1 MRFFVS
7 RRTQATAETLKAVE
21 RKDIKP
27 RRSMVRKSK
36 KRFPVLEHRK
46 RSRVNLSLPVF
57 RKPSRISSDSQSP
70 VYTHN
75 RPDFIPSSHAPGPCA
90 SDHPVITNQNAES
103 TGRRRNARSSLVR
116 SAVSPSPVRSYPHR
130 LSRVTAPPCAYP
142 RSHCTHAQA
151 TAKAV
156 PKKAACAIIV
166 RSSRIIRPPT

>member
-7 RRTQATAETLKAVE
+7 RRKQATAETLKAVE

-27 RRSMVRKSK
+27 RRSMVKSK

-57 RKPSRISSDSQSP
+57 RKPSRTSSDSQSP

-90 SDHPVITNQNAES
+90 CIIPSSQIKM
-103 TGRRRNARSSLVR
+103 RSQQAAGAMPALALVR
-116 SAVSPSPVRSYPHR
+116 PAVSPSPVRSYPHR